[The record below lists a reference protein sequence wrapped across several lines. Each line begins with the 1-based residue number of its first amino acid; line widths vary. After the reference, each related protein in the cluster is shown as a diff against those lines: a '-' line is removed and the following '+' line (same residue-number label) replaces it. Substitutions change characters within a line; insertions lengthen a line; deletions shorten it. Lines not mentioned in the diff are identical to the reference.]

1 MYGVVSS
8 LLGPSWAD
16 IVTPL
21 VYALLFMT
29 IVYSAAEPNAGFTY
43 LTL

>member
-1 MYGVVSS
+1 MYGIVASV
-8 LLGPSWAD
+8 LGPSWAD

-21 VYALLFMT
+21 IYAIAVMAIL
-29 IVYSAAEPNAGFTY
+29 YSAAEPNAGFTY